1 MIETWL
7 PLLAGFALLVTGGE
21 FLVRGSVEL
30 AKRLG
35 ISTLV
40 IGLTI
45 VALGT
50 SMPELVTS
58 VIAAL
63 QGSPGI
69 AYGNIVGSNIANI
82 LLIGGVSSLIL
93 PMLISSA
100 ALRRDAFF
108 MLFSSLTF
116 VAWSYFAPMGRLAG
130 TLFVIMLA
138 IYIFTAFKQEK
149 AHTSTEEKETT
160 PKKNQPLISLAF
172 VIAGLA
178 FLILGGRWLVSGA
191 VHLAQGFGIS
201 ETVIG
206 LTIVALGTSMPE
218 LVTSIIAALKKEGE
232 VAFGNIVGSNIYNIL
247 GIGGVTALIAPSDVP
262 TDITHFD
269 NWIMLAASAFLVFVS
284 ATGLKIVRWEG
295 ALLLA
300 SYLAY
305 IAWIWM

>member
-1 MIETWL
+1 MTENWL
-7 PLLAGFALLVTGGE
+7 PLLAGFVLLVTGGE

-30 AKRLG
+30 AEKLG

-63 QGSPGI
+63 EGSPGI

-82 LLIGGVSSLIL
+82 LLIGGTSSLIL

-108 MLFSSLTF
+108 MLFATLTF
-116 VAWSYFAPMGRLAG
+116 VIWSFFAPMGRLAG
-130 TLFVIMLA
+130 TIFLLMLA
-138 IYIFTAFKQEK
+138 LYIITALKQEK
-149 AHTSTEEKETT
+149 ARASAEERDLT
-160 PKKNQPLISLAF
+160 PKKNHPLISLAF
-172 VIAGLA
+172 VISGLV
-178 FLILGGRWLVSGA
+178 FLILGGRWLVNGA
-191 VHLAQGFGIS
+191 VNLAQGFGIS

-218 LVTSIIAALKKEGE
+218 LVTSVIAALKREGE

-247 GIGGVTALIAPSDVP
+247 GIGGVTALIAPSQLP
-262 TDITHFD
+262 TDITHQS
-269 NWIMLAASAFLVFVS
+269 NWIMLAATAFLVFVS

-300 SYLAY
+300 SYVAY